1 MEILTQYITC
11 YIMRFDLISI
21 SIKRRHNKIN
31 THVMYL
37 IHSSQKTKLY
47 LKQIP
52 NGHDEMATGDHS
64 RKMSSWSIFTN
75 VYFCFRFLFRF
86 RFWYHFVPHFRAFS
100 LCVKAATF
108 CPCQPMYLWAVW
120 FVISQILRVWEILF
134 AKYVIVSCELT
145 DLVPGIS
152 QHFVSTVVIDE
163 NTQV

>member
-1 MEILTQYITC
+1 
-11 YIMRFDLISI
+11 MRFDLISN

-52 NGHDEMATGDHS
+52 NGHDEMATRGRWFLGQYSPKLTSAFDFSSAFVFDITLFHTFVHS
-64 RKMSSWSIFTN
+64 RE
-75 VYFCFRFLFRF
+75 R
-86 RFWYHFVPHFRAFS
+86 
-100 LCVKAATF
+100 VKAAF
-108 CPCQPMYLWAVW
+108 FVPCQPMYLWAVW
-120 FVISQILRVWEILF
+120 FVISQILRVWLTYHHQGLIPF

-145 DLVPGIS
+145 DLIPGIS
-152 QHFVSTVVIDE
+152 QHFVSTVVIEE